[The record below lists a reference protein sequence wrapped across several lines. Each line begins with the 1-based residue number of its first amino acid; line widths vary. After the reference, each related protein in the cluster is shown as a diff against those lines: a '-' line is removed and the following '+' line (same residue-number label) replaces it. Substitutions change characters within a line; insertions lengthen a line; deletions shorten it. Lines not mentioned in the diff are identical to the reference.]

1 MQNNHF
7 VFFLYISFTI
17 LLSPRLICKLNISEN
32 AIAIISIGDSF
43 ETTYRKIASKK
54 ILKSRLCQAVGII
67 SIVSLHVTV
76 NS

>member
-32 AIAIISIGDSF
+32 AIVIISIGDSF
-43 ETTYRKIASKK
+43 EITYRKIASKK
-54 ILKSRLCQAVGII
+54 NIKIEIMPSCWHNLD
-67 SIVSLHVTV
+67 SIFTC
-76 NS
+76 NCK